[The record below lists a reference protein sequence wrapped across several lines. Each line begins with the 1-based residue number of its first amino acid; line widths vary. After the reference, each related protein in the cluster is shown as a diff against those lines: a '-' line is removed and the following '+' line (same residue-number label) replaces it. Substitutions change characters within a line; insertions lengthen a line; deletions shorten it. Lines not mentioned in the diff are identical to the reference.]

1 MKNIIKLLLALL
13 IVPLIINSCNDDDL
27 TDWKD
32 AEAAFKLN
40 DTTLGSSIFY
50 PTMENNPFILT
61 WDNTTNSTGVYSIVV
76 SSSDDFSNKIELGKS
91 QTNNFK
97 TTIGA
102 LNMAML
108 QAGLSPYSSQA
119 VYVRVETGNVFST
132 TINFNV
138 TPYPIAGPIIT
149 SPANGSTITLNS
161 ADQTA
166 IATTVTWSDYSE
178 YGIAVKYVV
187 ELAKKG
193 SANFVSLGEVT
204 IPNPNPN
211 NVTRSLAI
219 SSKDLNTAALN
230 AGASVNVETEFDF
243 KVTAKTAFSTPA
255 IDLESA
261 VSTAK
266 LKPYQVDYPDFF
278 LVGGAT
284 AAGWS
289 PENAPKL
296 YKKDNISEIY
306 TYLQPDEG
314 FRFLGQADWNPINY
328 SMDVPGIRDT
338 YRYFKSVSPNVVRF
352 SDNNDENMKITGTA
366 GIYHVI
372 IDADFGV
379 KSLEVKSSAGVWD
392 IPNLYLVGSIQNWQA
407 DSAEPFNPIGNGKFE
422 MIRQIPDNAEFKFI
436 GQQSWGDLEW
446 ANIKKDNAGNTGY
459 LGPKGDNGNIKFN
472 GGNSFYTI
480 TVDLKM
486 GTYKLV
492 KM

>member
-1 MKNIIKLLLALL
+1 MKNIFKILLASF
-13 IVPLIINSCNDDDL
+13 IVTVFFIACDNDADR
-27 TDWKD
+27 DWTTP
-32 AEAAFKLN
+32 EASFKLQ
-40 DTTLGSSIFY
+40 DTSLGISNVLY
-50 PTMENNPFILT
+50 ETMKANPFTLV
-61 WDNTTNSTGVYSIVV
+61 WESKGSGEYSVVLSSTK
-76 SSSDDFSNKIELGKS
+76 DFAIKTELGKTTE
-91 QTNNFK
+91 TNYT
-97 TTIGA
+97 TTIGN
-102 LNMAML
+102 LNTKLL
-108 QAGLSPYSSQA
+108 QIGFSPFTAQ
-119 VYVRVETGNVFST
+119 TVFIRIEKDSDISN
-132 TINFNV
+132 TINFDV
-138 TPYPIAGPIIT
+138 KVYPVDGPIIT
-149 SPANGSTITLNS
+149 SPANGSVITLNS
-161 ADQTA
+161 ADQSA
-166 IATTVTWSDYSE
+166 IASTITWDDYSN
-178 YGIAVKYVV
+178 YGSDVV
-187 ELAKKG
+187 YKIEIAKKG
-193 SANFVSLGEVT
+193 TTTFSSLGEVT
-204 IPNPNPN
+204 
-211 NVTRSLAI
+211 NVKSLAI
-219 SSKDLNTAALN
+219 TNKDLNTAVLT
-230 AGASVNVETEFDF
+230 AGGTVNQESEFDF
-243 KVTAKTAFSTPA
+243 RVTAKTNFSTPG
-255 IDLESA
+255 IELKSA

-338 YRYFKSVSPNVVRF
+338 YKYFKSVSSNVVRF